1 MFIGR
6 EGAHAF
12 YVSIFRE
19 VEHLRELKAG
29 EPHPRLCTSE
39 PLTKPR
45 SHRMSLAEK
54 NREGANIVRPKKWRP
69 LNLGLIGRQKR
80 FFARVPGGK
89 TGTKAAT
96 SSARRGAL
104 AICDVTASATYHI
117 ACDANM
123 NIASRDTMAQ
133 NRPKSS
139 AELSIFGN
147 SERFANGRGGDA
159 GGTATCAATP
169 R

>member
-1 MFIGR
+1 M
-6 EGAHAF
+6 
-12 YVSIFRE
+12 
-19 VEHLRELKAG
+19 
-29 EPHPRLCTSE
+29 
-39 PLTKPR
+39 
-45 SHRMSLAEK
+45 
-54 NREGANIVRPKKWRP
+54 RPKKWRP

-133 NRPKSS
+133 NRPRS
-139 AELSIFGN
+139 
-147 SERFANGRGGDA
+147 RQDV
-159 GGTATCAATP
+159 
-169 R
+169 

>member
-1 MFIGR
+1 M
-6 EGAHAF
+6 
-12 YVSIFRE
+12 
-19 VEHLRELKAG
+19 
-29 EPHPRLCTSE
+29 
-39 PLTKPR
+39 
-45 SHRMSLAEK
+45 
-54 NREGANIVRPKKWRP
+54 RPKKWRP

-133 NRPKSS
+133 NRPHHERLVT
-139 AELSIFGN
+139 AMPRGN
-147 SERFANGRGGDA
+147 RAFALRLQSQA
-159 GGTATCAATP
+159 QSQAK
-169 R
+169 